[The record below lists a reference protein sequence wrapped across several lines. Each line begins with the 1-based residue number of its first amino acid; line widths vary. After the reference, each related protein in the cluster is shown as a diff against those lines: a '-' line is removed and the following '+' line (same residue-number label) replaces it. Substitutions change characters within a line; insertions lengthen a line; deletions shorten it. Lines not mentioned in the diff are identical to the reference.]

1 MSQHAFFCHLDSP
14 AMVAFISSAQRAVVY
29 AGPGI
34 HILPS
39 QAMVEVSKRLGPEML
54 SVNLDV
60 DERMI
65 RMGYGEFEAIMLLQ
79 VNDIRINHSPLLRSG
94 LLLVDDQGYSFTPT
108 ALYLEAESTD
118 PAAHNAIRLTSDQV
132 KEALARLSPV
142 AKSIAIAQ
150 AQSKDEEQ
158 RLRELKIDVISSPVD
173 RILIEQVE
181 KNLKEAPPV
190 KFDLARQVRVYESY
204 LQYVEMSLSG
214 AAIQRHRLAIPD
226 SLQKVGGS
234 NRELEGRIRTTFDLL
249 EKGGPLSS
257 KLLEEELNEIRKN
270 FTPSLGKDHGRVLLK
285 SAKPLFEN
293 RINEFRQKLNDHAKN
308 VSEGLQEQLDKSKTA
323 VTDYYFPLVK
333 ENLPDELVGRCM
345 SEPNVDDII
354 NWITRQLDKVFPT
367 ADQLIQTMKM
377 ELRYKDVT
385 FETLNR
391 DDFLESV
398 KKAFPDVNWD
408 KAHKEFT
415 AAAQD

>member
-34 HILPS
+34 HMLPS

-150 AQSKDEEQ
+150 AQS
-158 RLRELKIDVISSPVD
+158 
-173 RILIEQVE
+173 
-181 KNLKEAPPV
+181 PP
-190 KFDLARQVRVYESY
+190 A
-204 LQYVEMSLSG
+204 
-214 AAIQRHRLAIPD
+214 
-226 SLQKVGGS
+226 
-234 NRELEGRIRTTFDLL
+234 
-249 EKGGPLSS
+249 
-257 KLLEEELNEIRKN
+257 
-270 FTPSLGKDHGRVLLK
+270 
-285 SAKPLFEN
+285 
-293 RINEFRQKLNDHAKN
+293 
-308 VSEGLQEQLDKSKTA
+308 SE
-323 VTDYYFPLVK
+323 
-333 ENLPDELVGRCM
+333 
-345 SEPNVDDII
+345 
-354 NWITRQLDKVFPT
+354 
-367 ADQLIQTMKM
+367 
-377 ELRYKDVT
+377 
-385 FETLNR
+385 
-391 DDFLESV
+391 
-398 KKAFPDVNWD
+398 
-408 KAHKEFT
+408 
-415 AAAQD
+415 